1 MKIDNF
7 KILKL
12 VSLWKKNSNYSIP
25 KNYEKKLAENVLISN
40 NTRATIICV
49 VFTFLTLF
57 QLILLCQP
65 KHHRFHNLSL
75 AYRNLTLINILI
87 VITCL
92 LYLIIINS
100 VSLKE
105 QIRKIKLYKFFL
117 VIFVFT
123 IQLLNTLTS
132 VNAQL
137 YNGDIT
143 GFIEIMLI
151 FSIISILEP
160 YKNILIYFTNFALL
174 IIGLYILNV
183 PHSKLHPQT
192 FNAFL
197 VMIFAILLSIMN
209 YYNFVKSFIQKSEIL
224 NKAEELEIYKNH
236 LEELIEERTADLVQ
250 ANANLLEETHIRHEA
265 ELEAIQSNIKYEE
278 KERLLNKAVEYEK
291 IRTEFFANIS
301 HELRTPLNVIFCAE
315 QMLDIIFK
323 GIGLDNDDQF
333 KTDKY
338 LHTIKQNSYRLLR
351 LINNL
356 IDITKMDAG
365 YFEVTLSNN
374 DIVKIT
380 EDITLS
386 VVQYVENKNIRLIF
400 DTEIEE
406 KIIAC
411 DPDKIERIMLNL
423 LSNAVKF
430 TPKNGSIYVNIYNLT
445 DKVVISVKD
454 TGIGIDKSMQKLIFD
469 KFVQVDKSIS
479 RRTEGSGIGLSL
491 VKSLVE
497 MHNGQISVV
506 SELGE
511 GSEFIIELPNVQA
524 KTDNTKIEESNACKK
539 SKNIEMINLEFSDIY
554 F

>member
-1 MKIDNF
+1 MKIDGF

-40 NTRATIICV
+40 NTRATIVCV

-57 QLILLCQP
+57 QLILLYRP
-65 KHHRFHNLSL
+65 KHHHSHNLFL
-75 AYRNLTLINILI
+75 AYRNLALINILI

-92 LYLIIINS
+92 VYLIIINS

-105 QIRKIKLYKFFL
+105 QIRKIKFYKFFL
-117 VIFVFT
+117 VIFIFT

-143 GFIEIMLI
+143 AFIAIMLI
-151 FSIISILEP
+151 FSIVSIVEP
-160 YKNILIYFTNFALL
+160 YKSILISFTNFALL
-174 IIGLYILNV
+174 IIGLYLFNV
-183 PHSKLHPQT
+183 HHSKLHPQT

-209 YYNFVKSFIQKSEIL
+209 YYNFAKSFIQKSEIL

-250 ANANLLEETHIRHEA
+250 ANANLLEETHIRHKA

-386 VVQYVENKNIRLIF
+386 VVEYAENKNIRVIF

-430 TPKNGSIYVNIYNLT
+430 TPKNGYIYVNIYNMT
-445 DKVVISVKD
+445 DKVIISVKD

-469 KFVQVDKSIS
+469 RFVQVDKSIS

-511 GSEFIIELPNVQA
+511 GSEFIIELPKVQA
-524 KTDNTKIEESNACKK
+524 KTDNIKIEESNVCKK
-539 SKNIEMINLEFSDIY
+539 NKNIEKINLEFSDIY

>member
-1 MKIDNF
+1 I
-7 KILKL
+7 
-12 VSLWKKNSNYSIP
+12 
-25 KNYEKKLAENVLISN
+25 LIS
-40 NTRATIICV
+40 
-49 VFTFLTLF
+49 
-57 QLILLCQP
+57 
-65 KHHRFHNLSL
+65 
-75 AYRNLTLINILI
+75 
-87 VITCL
+87 
-92 LYLIIINS
+92 
-100 VSLKE
+100 
-105 QIRKIKLYKFFL
+105 
-117 VIFVFT
+117 
-123 IQLLNTLTS
+123 
-132 VNAQL
+132 
-137 YNGDIT
+137 
-143 GFIEIMLI
+143 
-151 FSIISILEP
+151 
-160 YKNILIYFTNFALL
+160 FTNFALL
-174 IIGLYILNV
+174 IIGLYLLNV
-183 PHSKLHPQT
+183 PNSKLHPQT
-192 FNAFL
+192 YNAFL
-197 VMIFAILLSIMN
+197 VMIFAILLSIIN
-209 YYNFVKSFIQKSEIL
+209 YYNFAKSFIQKSEIL

-250 ANANLLEETHIRHEA
+250 ANANLLAETHIRHKA

-278 KERLLNKAVEYEK
+278 KKRLLNKAVEYEK
-291 IRTEFFANIS
+291 LRTEFFANIS

-323 GIGLDNDDQF
+323 RIGLDNDNQF

-365 YFEVTLSNN
+365 YFEITLSNN

-386 VVQYVENKNIRLIF
+386 VVEYVENKNIRLIF
-400 DTEIEE
+400 DTEVEE

-430 TPKNGSIYVNIYNLT
+430 TPKNGTIYVNIYDST
-445 DKVVISVKD
+445 DKVIISIKD

>member
-1 MKIDNF
+1 M
-7 KILKL
+7 
-12 VSLWKKNSNYSIP
+12 
-25 KNYEKKLAENVLISN
+25 
-40 NTRATIICV
+40 
-49 VFTFLTLF
+49 
-57 QLILLCQP
+57 
-65 KHHRFHNLSL
+65 
-75 AYRNLTLINILI
+75 
-87 VITCL
+87 
-92 LYLIIINS
+92 
-100 VSLKE
+100 
-105 QIRKIKLYKFFL
+105 
-117 VIFVFT
+117 
-123 IQLLNTLTS
+123 
-132 VNAQL
+132 
-137 YNGDIT
+137 
-143 GFIEIMLI
+143 
-151 FSIISILEP
+151 
-160 YKNILIYFTNFALL
+160 
-174 IIGLYILNV
+174 
-183 PHSKLHPQT
+183 
-192 FNAFL
+192 
-197 VMIFAILLSIMN
+197 
-209 YYNFVKSFIQKSEIL
+209 
-224 NKAEELEIYKNH
+224 
-236 LEELIEERTADLVQ
+236 
-250 ANANLLEETHIRHEA
+250 
-265 ELEAIQSNIKYEE
+265 KYEE
-278 KERLLNKAVEYEK
+278 KKRLLNKAVEYEK
-291 IRTEFFANIS
+291 LRTEFFANIS

-323 GIGLDNDDQF
+323 RIGLDNDNQF

-365 YFEVTLSNN
+365 YFEITLSNN

-386 VVQYVENKNIRLIF
+386 VVEYVENKNIRLIF
-400 DTEIEE
+400 DTEVEE

-430 TPKNGSIYVNIYNLT
+430 TPKNGTIYVNIYDST
-445 DKVVISVKD
+445 DKVIISIKD